1 MDVARLTEV
10 IRRSE
15 AVTCEAAN
23 YRGLTLSTL
32 MQSWPEE
39 VMSGRVCGR
48 VKTKTA
54 SSNVVKAY
62 VQFVKAAAA
71 LAEAAASL
79 GTPEVPIQFIRETPG
94 TRPGSTSSR
103 TATVPALSRLQ
114 LSPAET
120 KTASSVQPFNSSSS
134 MHTMSSVDFD
144 ASPSATSQLLGLR
157 NSDSEVS
164 THIGRAPPMPCPMAV
179 PGAFEP
185 VTSFSHVEPGAL
197 VKYQEPQQ
205 QHQMPQQ
212 QGVVSVIPDDRG
224 QRLLLAAQLLGV
236 PTALLQRVASCHA
249 AGAHGEG
256 VWRRRILCLLGFLL
270 TTLMPQLF
278 IKLVR
283 LVIEKTVTT
292 AGHTAW
298 RVGTAASSEASE
310 ASTRFIAFLEES
322 LDVCLLEPPSDFTP
336 VPATAAAV
344 TAQAAA
350 LAAATAA
357 AQAIAEQ
364 AGGGSVDLGAV
375 SSAINRSVQA
385 AVAAVQSQP
394 TSTPVIDGGWKV
406 PGWLLFV
413 GGTIFSRFR
422 FTVQE

>member
-1 MDVARLTEV
+1 MDVARLTKV

-39 VMSGRVCGR
+39 VMSGRVRGR
-48 VKTKTA
+48 MKTKTA

-79 GTPEVPIQFIRETPG
+79 GTPEVPAQCIRETPG
-94 TRPGSTSSR
+94 TRPGSASAR
-103 TATVPALSRLQ
+103 TPMVPALSRSQ
-114 LSPAET
+114 LSPGI
-120 KTASSVQPFNSSSS
+120 
-134 MHTMSSVDFD
+134 MSSRDFD
-144 ASPSATSQLLGLR
+144 ASLSATSQLSGLR
-157 NSDSEVS
+157 DSDSDAP
-164 THIGRAPPMPCPMAV
+164 THIGGAPSMPCPMAV

-185 VTSFSHVEPGAL
+185 VTSFSHEEPGAL
-197 VKYQEPQQ
+197 VKYQEPKQ
-205 QHQMPQQ
+205 QHQLPQQ

-249 AGAHGEG
+249 AGAHREG

-283 LVIEKTVTT
+283 LVIEKTVTA

>member
-1 MDVARLTEV
+1 M
-10 IRRSE
+10 
-15 AVTCEAAN
+15 
-23 YRGLTLSTL
+23 
-32 MQSWPEE
+32 
-39 VMSGRVCGR
+39 
-48 VKTKTA
+48 
-54 SSNVVKAY
+54 
-62 VQFVKAAAA
+62 
-71 LAEAAASL
+71 
-79 GTPEVPIQFIRETPG
+79 PG
-94 TRPGSTSSR
+94 
-103 TATVPALSRLQ
+103 
-114 LSPAET
+114 
-120 KTASSVQPFNSSSS
+120 
-134 MHTMSSVDFD
+134 
-144 ASPSATSQLLGLR
+144 
-157 NSDSEVS
+157 
-164 THIGRAPPMPCPMAV
+164 PMAV

-185 VTSFSHVEPGAL
+185 VTPFSHEEPGAL
-197 VKYQEPQQ
+197 AKYQEPQQ

-236 PTALLQRVASCHA
+236 PTALLQRVAPCHA

-336 VPATAAAV
+336 MPV
-344 TAQAAA
+344 TEAAA